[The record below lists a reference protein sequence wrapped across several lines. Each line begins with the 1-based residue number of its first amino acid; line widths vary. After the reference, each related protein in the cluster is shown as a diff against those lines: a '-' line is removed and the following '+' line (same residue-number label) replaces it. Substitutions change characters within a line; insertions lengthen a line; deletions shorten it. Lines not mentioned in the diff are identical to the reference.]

1 VAAVLMVGWRVQG
14 RWSRPA
20 AVTDARKAAPVSPA
34 PPSPVG
40 LPPQSHP
47 AVTQR
52 PIVSPPIEQPGER
65 VQPSAIMRPPA
76 AATVRETAA
85 PIGQEPARPH
95 VRRAPPSEAAVP
107 FDALLGTVLYSPDR
121 KLAIIDG
128 RIVAPGDEVRGARV
142 IDITHGTV
150 TLRDG
155 QGRIHKLTM
164 HTKAR

>member
-1 VAAVLMVGWRVQG
+1 
-14 RWSRPA
+14 
-20 AVTDARKAAPVSPA
+20 
-34 PPSPVG
+34 
-40 LPPQSHP
+40 
-47 AVTQR
+47 
-52 PIVSPPIEQPGER
+52 
-65 VQPSAIMRPPA
+65 
-76 AATVRETAA
+76 
-85 PIGQEPARPH
+85 
-95 VRRAPPSEAAVP
+95 
-107 FDALLGTVLYSPDR
+107 LLGTVLYSPDR